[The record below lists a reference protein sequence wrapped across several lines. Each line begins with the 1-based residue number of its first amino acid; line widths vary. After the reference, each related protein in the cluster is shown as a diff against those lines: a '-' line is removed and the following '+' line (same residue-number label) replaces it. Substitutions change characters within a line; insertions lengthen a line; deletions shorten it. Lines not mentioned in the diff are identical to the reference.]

1 MKSLEN
7 MGNNADCTVAQYHFS
22 AFFTLACKN
31 YELFTLHFLYQQSY
45 TTVT

>member
-7 MGNNADCTVAQYHFS
+7 MENNADCTVTQYHCNSFC
-22 AFFTLACKN
+22 TLACKN

-45 TTVT
+45 STVT